1 MEAQNKCKKYRNL
14 LLILLKNKV
23 NDSILLNFFQKNM
36 INLKNTWKEIKS
48 SSLKSS
54 NETFDIIIDN
64 NATLKN
70 PIAIA
75 NAFNKYFFLLQ
86 SNLS

>member
-1 MEAQNKCKKYRNL
+1 
-14 LLILLKNKV
+14 
-23 NDSILLNFFQKNM
+23 M
-36 INLKNTWKEIKS
+36 IDLKNTWKEIKS

-70 PIAIA
+70 PIARA
-75 NAFNKYFFLLQ
+75 NASNKYSFLLQ